1 MKNLKILFILILF
14 NLLLFNTTVFAATEP
29 PSLNSEGV
37 VLLDGDTG
45 QVLYSKN
52 EDKTY
57 YPASTTKVL
66 TALVVLENAN
76 LSDKVTVGAKPPNAE
91 GTSVGIR
98 VGEVYTVREL
108 IESLLLMSG
117 NDCAEALAEHVS
129 GSTEEF
135 ATLMNKKAKEV
146 GCTNSNFVNPS
157 GLPDENHFTTPK
169 DLSLI
174 MKACI
179 TNPNFVEISRV
190 QSGKL
195 SPSIIDGNIIEISN
209 HNYLLFS
216 NSRYYYP
223 YSVASKKGYTEAA
236 RFTNIIS
243 AKKGDT
249 TLVASFLKGPDIS
262 TVYSDVAT
270 IFNYGFDNYER
281 MTIYSKDKKIAEC
294 AIDSDT
300 LPLISS
306 ENVYYN
312 VDISKKS
319 NLKPTLKYDIPSDL
333 DLKSITKGDVITT
346 ADVIV
351 DGQSIHKLD
360 LLSGVD
366 REPPIKEIISSSI
379 FDDYSKYLIGS
390 AIAIVF
396 LAILRINYVRHKR
409 IRKIRKIRKLK
420 NVKYK
425 KLKLNRNN
433 RGIDSF

>member
-1 MKNLKILFILILF
+1 MKNLKNLFILILF
-14 NLLLFNTTVFAATEP
+14 NLLLFNTTAFAATEP

-45 QVLYSKN
+45 QVLFSKN
-52 EDKTY
+52 GDKTY

-66 TALVVLENAN
+66 TALVVLENSS
-76 LSDKVTVGAKPPNAE
+76 LSDKVTVGTKPPNAE

-98 VGEVYTVREL
+98 SGEVYNVREL
-108 IESLLLMSG
+108 LESLILMSG

-135 ATLMNKKAKEV
+135 AKLMNKKAKEI

-179 TNPNFVEISRV
+179 ENSDFVEISRV
-190 QSGKL
+190 QSNKL
-195 SPSIIDGNIIEISN
+195 SPSSIDGNTIEISN

-249 TLVASFLKGPDIS
+249 TLVASFLKGPDIN
-262 TVYSDVAT
+262 TVYKDAVT

-281 MTIYSKDKKIAEC
+281 ITIYSKDKEIAEC
-294 AIDSDT
+294 TIGSDI

-312 VDISKKS
+312 VDISKKA
-319 NLKPTLKYDIPSDL
+319 NLKPTLKYDIPTDL
-333 DLKSITKGDVITT
+333 DFKSIAKGDIITT
-346 ADVIV
+346 ADVII
-351 DGQSIHKLD
+351 DGQSVHKLE

-366 REPPIKEIISSSI
+366 REPPLKEVISNDI
-379 FDDYSKYLIGS
+379 FDNYSKYLIGS
-390 AIAIVF
+390 SIAIVF
-396 LAILRINYVRHKR
+396 LAILRINYVRRKR
-409 IRKIRKIRKLK
+409 IRKIRKLK
-420 NVKYK
+420 IQKHK
-425 KLKLNRNN
+425 KLKLYKNN
-433 RGIDSF
+433 NGVDYF